1 MIKIKTTDQ
10 DLRIELAKAAL
21 LFDGWMSRF
30 PAADCMEQEIVVQ
43 ATREWLTNLETL
55 LEE

>member
-10 DLRIELAKAAL
+10 DLRIELARAAL

-30 PAADCMEQEIVVQ
+30 PAADCMEQEIVVE

>member
-10 DLRIELAKAAL
+10 DIRIELAKAAL

-30 PAADCMEQEIVVQ
+30 PAPECMEQEIVVQ
-43 ATREWLTNLETL
+43 ATREWLTNIDSI

>member
-1 MIKIKTTDQ
+1 MKTTDQ

-21 LFDGWMSRF
+21 LLDGWMSRF
-30 PAADCMEQEIVVQ
+30 PAPECMEQEIVLQ
-43 ATREWLTNLETL
+43 ATREWMTNIEAL